1 MANCPQCNHDLST
14 PSIFSLEAWSRL
26 RCSDCGSRLELKA
39 PRSLAFAPLVASLP
53 VLGTQGHAF
62 AWVAMVLMLVV
73 DAVILVDFAHPQLRL
88 RKCLPKPEVGLT
100 LSSSGD

>member
-1 MANCPQCNHDLST
+1 MPNCPQCTHNVST
-14 PSIFSLEAWSRL
+14 PSIFNREAWSRL
-26 RCSDCGSRLELKA
+26 ACGDCGARLEVKT

-62 AWVAMVLMLVV
+62 AWVAIVLMLTVN
-73 DAVILVDFAHPQLRL
+73 AVILLDFAHPQLRL
-88 RKCLPKPEVGLT
+88 RLRLSKPETGLV